1 MSRLKDDNVM
11 IVFLSLVV
19 VVASGEKVSFLVK
32 GAGLVLQYEVVL
44 SQFGDLVCLSSV

>member
-19 VVASGEKVSFLVK
+19 VVASGEVSFLVK